1 MKRVAFIVI
10 LAVLL
15 VVLFFEIRSR
25 RANFKDK
32 GPSIG
37 NILCVYFYDMGC
49 SWRDG
54 KKFILGSN
62 DDREFYKNFPVEVEI
77 PDDLPDLPILKDSLD
92 PVTVWNIQT
101 NDVQEFWAKMKP
113 YIHKILDDTLEKS
126 GLKMEQKVPVIHFR
140 CADTPFNRHPEYHLQ
155 KYTFYKK
162 ALEGYSEADIV
173 SCNTHLA
180 SEDDKKTCQKY
191 IEYIQK
197 ELNPIKLN
205 AVCGTINEDFARMFY
220 APVCI
225 STGSSMSFFAGYF
238 GKGTFITGGH
248 YDEKN
253 KTKCLICD
261 LGTHELLHSE
271 VVDYYDVETIHKQLG
286 GT

>member
-113 YIHKILDDTLEKS
+113 YIHKILDETLEKS

-140 CADTPFNRHPEYHLQ
+140 CSDVPFNRNPDYQLL
-155 KYTFYKK
+155 KYDFYKNALKGHKEVDIIYCNKHFAGPSEQK
-162 ALEGYSEADIV
+162 ACDEYFGYLKNE
-173 SCNTHLA
+173 LA
-180 SEDDKKTCQKY
+180 
-191 IEYIQK
+191 
-197 ELNPIKLN
+197 PIKVNL
-205 AVCGTINEDFARMFY
+205 VCGSINEDFARMFY
-220 APVCI
+220 APMCI
-225 STGSSMSFFAGYF
+225 SSGSSMSFFAGYF
-238 GKGTFITGGH
+238 GKGMFVKWNEDYGVDHG
-248 YDEKN
+248 
-253 KTKCLICD
+253 LV
-261 LGTHELLHSE
+261 S
-271 VVDYYDVETIHKQLG
+271 DYYDTKYVHENYLRQ
-286 GT
+286 